1 MNGMEQDG
9 VPGEAVL
16 TGVYR
21 DEPIRRSPERL
32 ASCLPP
38 QYGRMRKLAL
48 SYGIYQQ
55 AEALIFCK
63 QGKFMEDFEDD
74 FDYRGEFV
82 RYFPT
87 YQAMNDAQLRGYFSW
102 RTRIRR
108 GEINRTSLSFVF
120 VYLYELLNGIGVK
133 SPEEGF
139 RTLKAFWL
147 SYREIE
153 PKIDRYVRLWLR
165 DYVVYYNLDR
175 SLLDELGDAEAD
187 RAVLVLLNS
196 REHDAGEVFAA
207 LNSLSS
213 YNLEN
218 SGFFRRHP
226 EEVRRVVCRVFAEL
240 SAYYDRNRKNSLC
253 RKFFGESQ
261 TGSYTMFSSAV
272 FYDRLTRRDYVYE
285 VNDIYK
291 YRCRNGKWSCE
302 RFLCYKGKLQ
312 QTGLLL
318 KTVDF
323 LMRRKYGFNSAL
335 KVEKITRL
343 YREIIDREID
353 KLREEERENA
363 RREVVIDVSR
373 LEAIREAAL
382 ETQEKLIVEEPE
394 EAVPP
399 PEAPPE
405 NSFGLNELECRFLR
419 CLLNGESCGELLKSA
434 GAMASVLVDSI
445 NEKLFDHF
453 GDTAVAYDGETP
465 EPLEDYVD
473 ELKGIVG
480 K

>member
-1 MNGMEQDG
+1 MEQDG

-16 TGVYR
+16 AGVYR

-175 SLLDELGDAEAD
+175 SLLDELG
-187 RAVLVLLNS
+187 L
-196 REHDAGEVFAA
+196 
-207 LNSLSS
+207 
-213 YNLEN
+213 
-218 SGFFRRHP
+218 P
-226 EEVRRVVCRVFAEL
+226 Q
-240 SAYYDRNRKNSLC
+240 RNH
-253 RKFFGESQ
+253 
-261 TGSYTMFSSAV
+261 GS
-272 FYDRLTRRDYVYE
+272 
-285 VNDIYK
+285 
-291 YRCRNGKWSCE
+291 
-302 RFLCYKGKLQ
+302 
-312 QTGLLL
+312 
-318 KTVDF
+318 
-323 LMRRKYGFNSAL
+323 
-335 KVEKITRL
+335 
-343 YREIIDREID
+343 
-353 KLREEERENA
+353 
-363 RREVVIDVSR
+363 
-373 LEAIREAAL
+373 
-382 ETQEKLIVEEPE
+382 
-394 EAVPP
+394 
-399 PEAPPE
+399 
-405 NSFGLNELECRFLR
+405 
-419 CLLNGESCGELLKSA
+419 
-434 GAMASVLVDSI
+434 
-445 NEKLFDHF
+445 
-453 GDTAVAYDGETP
+453 
-465 EPLEDYVD
+465 
-473 ELKGIVG
+473 
-480 K
+480 

>member
-16 TGVYR
+16 AGVYR

-102 RTRIRR
+102 RTRSRR

-187 RAVLVLLNS
+187 RAV
-196 REHDAGEVFAA
+196 
-207 LNSLSS
+207 
-213 YNLEN
+213 
-218 SGFFRRHP
+218 
-226 EEVRRVVCRVFAEL
+226 
-240 SAYYDRNRKNSLC
+240 
-253 RKFFGESQ
+253 
-261 TGSYTMFSSAV
+261 
-272 FYDRLTRRDYVYE
+272 
-285 VNDIYK
+285 
-291 YRCRNGKWSCE
+291 
-302 RFLCYKGKLQ
+302 
-312 QTGLLL
+312 L